1 MVAVNTLNER
11 VWGKSFSSNGNQ
23 GKSSYNLRFFP
34 GVVDVDII
42 QPDLDS
48 LPSTPN
54 KSNGNIVNL
63 PRGPHI
69 MNNNHLLPSNKRPD
83 SLAVK
88 GHDYE
93 ELPNQR

>member
-1 MVAVNTLNER
+1 MWDINNKTRIIITVPL
-11 VWGKSFSSNGNQ
+11 
-23 GKSSYNLRFFP
+23 LP

-48 LPSTPN
+48 LPSTPS

-63 PRGPHI
+63 ARGPHN

-93 ELPNQR
+93 ELPNQRYSMGLSCHVLDVT